1 MTDIEGN
8 AAMSY
13 TDDNSTEIDFGS
25 QLEDPE
31 FAGAFEDASAR
42 SALAE
47 KLRQLRK
54 ASGQTQRQVADAMG
68 TTQSAISDLDRGEA
82 DPQLS
87 TVQRYA
93 RAVGAKIRFTV
104 DSPDYAT
111 SPDSP

>member
-1 MTDIEGN
+1 
-8 AAMSY
+8 MSY
-13 TDDNSTEIDFGS
+13 ADNNSKEIDFGS
-25 QLEDPE
+25 HLKDPG

-42 SALAE
+42 STLVE
-47 KLRQLRK
+47 TLRQLRK
-54 ASGQTQRQVADAMG
+54 ASVQTQRQVADAMG
-68 TTQSAISDLDRGEA
+68 TTQSAISDLERGES

>member
-1 MTDIEGN
+1 
-8 AAMSY
+8 MSY
-13 TDDNSTEIDFGS
+13 ADNNSKEIDFGS
-25 QLEDPE
+25 HLKDPG

-42 SALAE
+42 STLVE
-47 KLRQLRK
+47 TLRQLRK

-68 TTQSAISDLDRGEA
+68 TTQSAISDLERGES

-111 SPDSP
+111 SPDSL

>member
-1 MTDIEGN
+1 
-8 AAMSY
+8 MSY
-13 TDDNSTEIDFGS
+13 TNDNSTEIDFGS

-47 KLRQLRK
+47 RLRQIRK
-54 ASGQTQRQVADAMG
+54 SSGQTQRQVASVMG
-68 TTQSAISDLDRGEA
+68 TTQSAISDLERGES

-93 RAVGAKIRFTV
+93 RAVGAKVHFTV
-104 DSPDYAT
+104 DSPDRVT
-111 SPDSP
+111 SPNSH

>member
-1 MTDIEGN
+1 
-8 AAMSY
+8 MSY
-13 TDDNSTEIDFGS
+13 ADNNSKEIDFGS
-25 QLEDPE
+25 HLKDPG

-42 SALAE
+42 STLVE
-47 KLRQLRK
+47 TLRQLRK

-68 TTQSAISDLDRGEA
+68 TTQSAISDLERGES

-104 DSPDYAT
+104 DSPDRTT

>member
-1 MTDIEGN
+1 
-8 AAMSY
+8 MSY

-104 DSPDYAT
+104 DSPDRTT